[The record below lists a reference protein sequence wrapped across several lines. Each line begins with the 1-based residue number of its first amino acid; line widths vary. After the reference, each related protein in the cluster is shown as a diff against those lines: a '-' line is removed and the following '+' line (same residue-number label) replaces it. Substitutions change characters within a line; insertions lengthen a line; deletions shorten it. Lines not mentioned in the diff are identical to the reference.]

1 MEGGILVWENKNL
14 IKIFT
19 CVYVNKKVCA
29 PFFDLVHP
37 SMHHQVGDNL
47 QKFLLNFIIFFIF
60 KVLFSLVYAIVPSFP

>member
-1 MEGGILVWENKNL
+1 MFLSTGHFMGRLASWHISQRTLRAMEGGILVWEDKNL

-37 SMHHQVGDNL
+37 FIHHQVRDNL
-47 QKFLLNFIIFFIF
+47 
-60 KVLFSLVYAIVPSFP
+60 